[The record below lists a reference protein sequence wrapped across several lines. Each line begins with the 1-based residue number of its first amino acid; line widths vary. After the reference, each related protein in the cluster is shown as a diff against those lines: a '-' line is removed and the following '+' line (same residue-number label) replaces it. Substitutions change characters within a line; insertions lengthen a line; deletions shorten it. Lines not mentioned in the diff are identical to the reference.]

1 MEDTY
6 LVREEL
12 ECLATRLAAGRI
24 SERNLHRLEDAIFE
38 EERAFDEKNLEL
50 YLEVNETFH
59 KVIADASGNRVL
71 SEYIENILAR
81 TNAYVVFYDPFY
93 DLQENPSITQHKA
106 ILKALKEK
114 DPDTA
119 ETLMREH
126 LKRTLLDLK
135 DPEK

>member
-1 MEDTY
+1 
-6 LVREEL
+6 
-12 ECLATRLAAGRI
+12 
-24 SERNLHRLEDAIFE
+24 
-38 EERAFDEKNLEL
+38 
-50 YLEVNETFH
+50 
-59 KVIADASGNRVL
+59 VIADASGNRVL

-106 ILKALKEK
+106 ILKALKGK

-126 LKRTLLDLK
+126 LKLTLLDLK